1 MACGCKKKSNE
12 TTQQTA
18 TIRMTENSSTPIP
31 QTVTIQEQQVQ
42 AIVNRIKE
50 MTNSQTEQ

>member
-18 TIRMTENSSTPIP
+18 TIRMTENSSTNSS

-42 AIVNRIKE
+42 AIVDRIKE
-50 MTNSQTEQ
+50 LTNQQPEQ

>member
-18 TIRMTENSSTPIP
+18 TIRMTENSSTPNP
-31 QTVTIQEQQVQ
+31 QTVTVQEQQVQ
-42 AIVNRIKE
+42 AIIDRINF
-50 MTNSQTEQ
+50 TQVITCS

>member
-18 TIRMTENSSTPIP
+18 TIRMTENSSTPNSE
-31 QTVTIQEQQVQ
+31 TVTVQEQQVQ
-42 AIVNRIKE
+42 AIVDRIKE

>member
-18 TIRMTENSSTPIP
+18 TIRMTENQSSSNP
-31 QTVTIQEQQVQ
+31 QTVTVQEQQVQ
-42 AIVNRIKE
+42 AIVDRIKE
-50 MTNSQTEQ
+50 MNSTQPEQ

>member
-18 TIRMTENSSTPIP
+18 TIRMTENQSSNKP
-31 QTVTIQEQQVQ
+31 QTVTVQEQQVQ
-42 AIVNRIKE
+42 ASVDRIKE
-50 MTNSQTEQ
+50 MNSTQPEQ

>member
-18 TIRMTENSSTPIP
+18 TIRMTENSSTNDP
-31 QTVTIQEQQVQ
+31 QTVTVQEQQVQ
-42 AIVNRIKE
+42 AIVDRIKE
-50 MTNSQTEQ
+50 MTNPQTEQ

>member
-18 TIRMTENSSTPIP
+18 TIRMTENSSTSNP
-31 QTVTIQEQQVQ
+31 QTVTVQEQQVQ
-42 AIVNRIKE
+42 AIVDRIKE
-50 MTNSQTEQ
+50 MTNPQTEQ

>member
-18 TIRMTENSSTPIP
+18 TIRMTENSSTSNS
-31 QTVTIQEQQVQ
+31 QTVTVQEQQVQ
-42 AIVNRIKE
+42 AIVDRIKE
-50 MTNSQTEQ
+50 MTNQQTEQ